1 MKVEHAF
8 GHLKGRWRCLRK
20 GELYESIEIIPY
32 TVIAC
37 CILQNT
43 CVEMNDDFECSDDS
57 DSDDSDTDD
66 DRDNAGNMVRDAIR
80 QFLI

>member
-1 MKVEHAF
+1 
-8 GHLKGRWRCLRK
+8 
-20 GELYESIEIIPY
+20 
-32 TVIAC
+32 
-37 CILQNT
+37 
-43 CVEMNDDFECSDDS
+43 MNDDFECSDDS